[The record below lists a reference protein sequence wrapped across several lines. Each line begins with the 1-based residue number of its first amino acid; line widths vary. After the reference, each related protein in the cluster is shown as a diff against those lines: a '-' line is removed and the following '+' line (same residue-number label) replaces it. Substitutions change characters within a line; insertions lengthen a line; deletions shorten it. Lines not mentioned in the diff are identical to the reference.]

1 MAVRRNMTDV
11 LPPEQVAFIKGE
23 APPATVASASDKPR
37 PTSLGRS
44 PRERVTL
51 TVRLESDIVAALVR
65 ASAER
70 KIRQETRYTQ
80 QDIIITGCKFQVPQN
95 ARRLINVYAINF
107 MP

>member
-23 APPATVASASDKPR
+23 APPPTDASSSGKPR
-37 PTSLGRS
+37 PTNPGRS

-70 KIRQETRYTQ
+70 KIRQETPYTQ
-80 QDIIITGCKFQVPQN
+80 QDIISEALKQWLYEAGFGPE
-95 ARRLINVYAINF
+95 
-107 MP
+107 

>member
-11 LPPEQVAFIKGE
+11 LPPEQVAFIKGD
-23 APPATVASASDKPR
+23 APPPTVASSSGKPR
-37 PTSLGRS
+37 PTNPVRS

-70 KIRQETRYTQ
+70 KIRQETPYTQ
-80 QDIIITGCKFQVPQN
+80 QDIISEALKQWLYEAGFG
-95 ARRLINVYAINF
+95 LE
-107 MP
+107 

>member
-23 APPATVASASDKPR
+23 APPATVASASDKLR

-51 TVRLESDIVAALVR
+51 TVRLESDIVAALIR

-70 KIRQETRYTQ
+70 K
-80 QDIIITGCKFQVPQN
+80 CLLASKFSNTVCAPPWQLLV
-95 ARRLINVYAINF
+95 
-107 MP
+107 

>member
-37 PTSLGRS
+37 PTSLGHS

-70 KIRQETRYTQ
+70 KIRQEIPYTQ
-80 QDIIITGCKFQVPQN
+80 QDIISEALKQWLYEAGFLPE
-95 ARRLINVYAINF
+95 
-107 MP
+107 

>member
-23 APPATVASASDKPR
+23 APPATVISTSDKLR

-51 TVRLESDIVAALVR
+51 TVRLDPTSLR
-65 ASAER
+65 
-70 KIRQETRYTQ
+70 
-80 QDIIITGCKFQVPQN
+80 P
-95 ARRLINVYAINF
+95 
-107 MP
+107 

>member
-23 APPATVASASDKPR
+23 APPPTVTSSSGKPR
-37 PTSLGRS
+37 PMNPGRS

-70 KIRQETRYTQ
+70 KIRQETPYTQ
-80 QDIIITGCKFQVPQN
+80 QDIISEALKQWLYEAGFGPE
-95 ARRLINVYAINF
+95 
-107 MP
+107 

>member
-11 LPPEQVAFIKGE
+11 LPPEQVAFIKGD
-23 APPATVASASDKPR
+23 APPPTVASSSGKPR
-37 PTSLGRS
+37 PTKPVRS

-70 KIRQETRYTQ
+70 KIRQETPYTQ
-80 QDIIITGCKFQVPQN
+80 QDIISEALKQWLYEAGFG
-95 ARRLINVYAINF
+95 LE
-107 MP
+107 

>member
-23 APPATVASASDKPR
+23 APPATVASTSGRPR
-37 PTSLGRS
+37 PTNVGRS
-44 PRERVTL
+44 PRERETL

-70 KIRQETRYTQ
+70 KIRQEIPYTQ
-80 QDIIITGCKFQVPQN
+80 QDIISEALKQWLYEAGFLPE
-95 ARRLINVYAINF
+95 
-107 MP
+107 

>member
-1 MAVRRNMTDV
+1 MAVRRNMTDA

-23 APPATVASASDKPR
+23 APPTTVASTSDKPR

-70 KIRQETRYTQ
+70 KIRQETPYTQ
-80 QDIIITGCKFQVPQN
+80 QDIISEALKQWLHEAGFWPK
-95 ARRLINVYAINF
+95 
-107 MP
+107 

>member
-1 MAVRRNMTDV
+1 MAVRRNMTDA
-11 LPPEQVAFIKGE
+11 LPPEQVTFIKGE
-23 APPATVASASDKPR
+23 APPATVASTADKRR

-70 KIRQETRYTQ
+70 KIRQETPYTQ
-80 QDIIITGCKFQVPQN
+80 QDIISEALKQWLYEAGFWSE
-95 ARRLINVYAINF
+95 
-107 MP
+107 

>member
-23 APPATVASASDKPR
+23 APPATVASPSDKPR
-37 PTSLGRS
+37 PTSLERS

-70 KIRQETRYTQ
+70 KIRQETPYTQ
-80 QDIIITGCKFQVPQN
+80 QDIISEALKQWLFEAGFWSE
-95 ARRLINVYAINF
+95 
-107 MP
+107 

>member
-23 APPATVASASDKPR
+23 APPATVASASDTPR

-70 KIRQETRYTQ
+70 KIRQETPYTQ
-80 QDIIITGCKFQVPQN
+80 QDIISEALKQWLHEAGFWSE
-95 ARRLINVYAINF
+95 
-107 MP
+107 

>member
-37 PTSLGRS
+37 PTSPGRS

-65 ASAER
+65 ASGER
-70 KIRQETRYTQ
+70 KIRQETPYTQ
-80 QDIIITGCKFQVPQN
+80 QDIISEALKQWLYEAGFWSE
-95 ARRLINVYAINF
+95 
-107 MP
+107 

>member
-1 MAVRRNMTDV
+1 MAVRRKMTDA

-23 APPATVASASDKPR
+23 TPPAAGATTPDKPR
-37 PTSLGRS
+37 STSLGRS

-70 KIRQETRYTQ
+70 KIRQEAPYTQ
-80 QDIIITGCKFQVPQN
+80 QDIISEALKQWLHEAGFWSE
-95 ARRLINVYAINF
+95 
-107 MP
+107 

>member
-23 APPATVASASDKPR
+23 APPATIAPTSDKPR
-37 PTSLGRS
+37 PMSLGRS

-51 TVRLESDIVAALVR
+51 TVRLESDIVAGLVR

-70 KIRQETRYTQ
+70 KIRQETPYTQ
-80 QDIIITGCKFQVPQN
+80 QDIISEALKQWLYEAGFWSE
-95 ARRLINVYAINF
+95 
-107 MP
+107 

>member
-11 LPPEQVAFIKGE
+11 LPPEQVAFTKGE
-23 APPATVASASDKPR
+23 APPATVASPSDKPR

-70 KIRQETRYTQ
+70 KIRQETPYTQ
-80 QDIIITGCKFQVPQN
+80 QDIISEALKRWLYEAGFW
-95 ARRLINVYAINF
+95 AE
-107 MP
+107 

>member
-23 APPATVASASDKPR
+23 APPPTVASSSGKSR
-37 PTSLGRS
+37 PMNPGRS

-70 KIRQETRYTQ
+70 KIRQETPYTQ
-80 QDIIITGCKFQVPQN
+80 QDIISEALKQWLYEAGFGPE
-95 ARRLINVYAINF
+95 
-107 MP
+107 

>member
-23 APPATVASASDKPR
+23 SPPATVASASDKPR

-70 KIRQETRYTQ
+70 KIRQETPYTQ
-80 QDIIITGCKFQVPQN
+80 QDIISEALKQWLYEAGFWSG
-95 ARRLINVYAINF
+95 
-107 MP
+107 